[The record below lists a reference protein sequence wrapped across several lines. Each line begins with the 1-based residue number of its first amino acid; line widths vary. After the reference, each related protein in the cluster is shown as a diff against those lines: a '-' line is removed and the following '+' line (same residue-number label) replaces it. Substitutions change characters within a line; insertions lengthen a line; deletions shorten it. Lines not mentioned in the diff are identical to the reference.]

1 MKYQICHFN
10 LKWTLSLRSHLCIG
24 CVCVFFFFLGVL
36 CSDGTAHVS
45 KELEVG
51 AFISKSD
58 SVPQQSM
65 EHFASDLL
73 REWGWNWMIACCVT
87 GQVTGGCISEL
98 EGRQSYMPSPCVL
111 LPVPRYWIPSWDQKQ
126 FEALQQHHY
135 IFMPLSAFISTEC
148 IKFGCMSVDITG
160 PSGLYTQHMHCSKCK
175 LIYVCELSTQKSTAP
190 YAFWFMQDHKRNF
203 DVTRLAPVLE
213 KGCEIV

>member
-1 MKYQICHFN
+1 MNPVIAEPSGH
-10 LKWTLSLRSHLCIG
+10 RLCVW
-24 CVCVFFFFLGVL
+24 VCVLLFFLGVL

-111 LPVPRYWIPSWDQKQ
+111 LLVPRYWIPSWDQKQ

-135 IFMPLSAFISTEC
+135 IFMPLSAFISKEC
-148 IKFGCMSVDITG
+148 IKFGCMSADITG
-160 PSGLYTQHMHCSKCK
+160 PSGLYTQHMHCSKC
-175 LIYVCELSTQKSTAP
+175 LMIYDFAWTKTHTVLCSSRA
-190 YAFWFMQDHKRNF
+190 HKHKHNF

>member
-1 MKYQICHFN
+1 MNPVIARPSVH
-10 LKWTLSLRSHLCIG
+10 RLC
-24 CVCVFFFFLGVL
+24 FLGVFY
-36 CSDGTAHVS
+36 SDGTAHVS

-58 SVPQQSM
+58 SVPLQSM

-87 GQVTGGCISEL
+87 GQVTGGRISEL
-98 EGRQSYMPSPCVL
+98 EGRQSYLPSPCVL

-148 IKFGCMSVDITG
+148 IKFGRMWAESTGASGVLAAYALQQMHVDLCVRALGTEEHSIVRD
-160 PSGLYTQHMHCSKCK
+160 
-175 LIYVCELSTQKSTAP
+175 LIRVRS
-190 YAFWFMQDHKRNF
+190 
-203 DVTRLAPVLE
+203 
-213 KGCEIV
+213 